1 MKTPVYIKMNAHEQL
16 LQSEGVCR
24 QLNIV
29 VYHDHVQG
37 QKYSKQGRST
47 STNDV
52 SVVHVKLVNA
62 ACLLPH
68 QSIMVQAKVM
78 SSSPILD
85 PLLVESVD
93 QGLDIGFQVEDAFV
107 QPGDA
112 GLINV
117 VISNLSGCSTQLQ
130 EDTVIGKANTASL
143 VESVSEASPISTPV
157 SVLNIQSVE
166 QRQAILE
173 ELIPKSPLLTQQ
185 QSQSLWELLKHHHT
199 AFCLDDDNRG
209 ETDLLEMEI
218 DMDGH
223 APRMVAP

>member
-1 MKTPVYIKMNAHEQL
+1 
-16 LQSEGVCR
+16 
-24 QLNIV
+24 
-29 VYHDHVQG
+29 
-37 QKYSKQGRST
+37 
-47 STNDV
+47 
-52 SVVHVKLVNA
+52 
-62 ACLLPH
+62 
-68 QSIMVQAKVM
+68 MVQDKVT

-185 QSQSLWELLKHHHT
+185 QSQALWELLKHHHT
-199 AFCLDDDNRG
+199 AFCLDDDDRG
-209 ETDLLEMEI
+209 ELTSLKWKLIWMATPPEWLHRNACHLQCTKKLLDDSKRCRPLELLCPQTAV
-218 DMDGH
+218 GS
-223 APRMVAP
+223 AS